1 MIYGYVRV
9 SSDKQTVENQR
20 FEINNFCKRN
30 NLKIHDWIEETIS
43 GTKSYNKRELGK
55 LLKQV
60 GKDDLII
67 CAELSRLGRN
77 LFMIMEILNI
87 CMSKECKVWTIKDN
101 YRLGED
107 IQSKVLAFAFG
118 LSAEIERNLISQRT
132 KEALARKK
140 AEGVILGRPKG
151 KKTSPEKH
159 KLYKKRELI
168 KGLLLE
174 NVSKRQIAKICKVDR
189 NTLSRY
195 IVEIIDIKKCPIIG
209 PPTLH
214 STPFIT
220 YTRFCF
226 IAIGKSFL
234 ILKHVMINSRV
245 LFYKCFLSFC
255 RGPSY

>member
-1 MIYGYVRV
+1 MIFGYIRV

-20 FEINNFCKRN
+20 FEINNFCERN
-30 NLKIHDWIEETIS
+30 NLNIDSWIEETIS

-60 GKDDLII
+60 GKDDLVI
-67 CAELSRLGRN
+67 CTELSRLGRN

-87 CMSKECKVWTIKDN
+87 CMTKECKVWTIKDN
-101 YRLGED
+101 YRLGDD

-140 AEGVILGRPKG
+140 AEGVVVGRPKG
-151 KKTSPEKH
+151 KRTSPEKH

-168 KGLLLE
+168 KSLIIE

-195 IVEIIDIKKCPIIG
+195 ISEVIAVEK
-209 PPTLH
+209 
-214 STPFIT
+214 
-220 YTRFCF
+220 
-226 IAIGKSFL
+226 
-234 ILKHVMINSRV
+234 
-245 LFYKCFLSFC
+245 
-255 RGPSY
+255 